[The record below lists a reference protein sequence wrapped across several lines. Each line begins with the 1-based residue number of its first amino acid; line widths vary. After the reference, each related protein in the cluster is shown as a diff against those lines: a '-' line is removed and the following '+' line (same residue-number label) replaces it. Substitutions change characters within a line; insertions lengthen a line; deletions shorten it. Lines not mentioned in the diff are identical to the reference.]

1 MKIKILVLNLSTE
14 SVNPQN
20 QQFITCYS
28 LLHFILLKMTNH
40 KHPDKRLASQQLL
53 YYNKSCSI
61 LLNLQGSYEFTCAL
75 GLIAND

>member
-28 LLHFILLKMTNH
+28 LLHFILLKMTI
-40 KHPDKRLASQQLL
+40 
-53 YYNKSCSI
+53 SI
-61 LLNLQGSYEFTCAL
+61 
-75 GLIAND
+75 

>member
-28 LLHFILLKMTNH
+28 LLHFILLKMTISICDE
-40 KHPDKRLASQQLL
+40 KLTPQQLL
-53 YYNKSCSI
+53 YYNQSCSI
-61 LLNLQGSYEFTCAL
+61 LLNLQSSYQFTRAL